1 MQDLLQWAILTCGGA
16 AMAGH
21 RRETKIRRQNSGT
34 IFIAAG
40 GSDTGQGEGH
50 GLNS

>member
-16 AMAGH
+16 AMTGH
-21 RRETKIRRQNSGT
+21 RRGTKIRRQNSGT
-34 IFIAAG
+34 IFIASG